1 MNIIVCIKQV
11 PEIGLVKVD
20 PQEKKI
26 IFPDSPGVL
35 NPFDVYAVEESLR
48 IKEKKGGKVF
58 ALSLG
63 GPESEVCLREAL
75 SLGADEAVL
84 LSDEKFKNLDAY
96 LTSFV
101 LAQGIKKIGD
111 YYLVLFGK
119 QAVDGDSS
127 LIPAEVAEWLDL
139 PQVIFVKKFEELTD
153 NMASVRRM
161 TEDGYDLIETSLPAV
176 ISVVKEINEPRL
188 PSLKGKMKAKS
199 AKITVWNSKDLQVEE
214 NRLGE
219 NQKSAQI
226 ISVSPPPPRPKGEI
240 LEGSPEEIAEK
251 LAAKL
256 REAQVI

>member
-11 PEIGLVKVD
+11 PDIGSIKVD
-20 PQEKKI
+20 PQAQKI

-35 NPFDVYAVEESLR
+35 NPFDAYALEEALR
-48 IKEKKGGKVF
+48 IKEKRGGKVF

-63 GPESEVCLREAL
+63 GSESEFCLREAL

-84 LSDEKFKNLDAY
+84 LSDEKFKNLDAN
-96 LTSFV
+96 LTAWL
-101 LAQGIKKIGD
+101 LAQGVKKIGD
-111 YYLVLFGK
+111 IYLILFGK
-119 QAVDGDSS
+119 QAIDGDSA
-127 LIPAEVAEWLDL
+127 LIPAEVAEWLSL
-139 PQVIFVKKFEELTD
+139 PQAIFVKKFEELTD
-153 NMASVRRM
+153 DLAKVRRM
-161 TEDGYDLIETSLPAV
+161 TEDGYDILETSLPAV

-199 AKITVWNSKDLQVEE
+199 AKITVWNASELQMEE

-240 LEGSPEEIAEK
+240 LDGSPEEVAEK

>member
-1 MNIIVCIKQV
+1 MNIIICIKQV
-11 PEIGLVKVD
+11 PDIGSIKVD
-20 PQEKKI
+20 PQAKKI

-35 NPFDVYAVEESLR
+35 NPFDAYALEEALR
-48 IKEKKGGKVF
+48 IKEKRGGKVF
-58 ALSLG
+58 GLSLG
-63 GPESEVCLREAL
+63 GPESEFCLREAL

-111 YYLVLFGK
+111 YYLILFGK

-139 PQVIFVKKFEELTD
+139 PQVIFVKKFDELTD
-153 NMASVRRM
+153 DMENVRRM
-161 TEDGYDLIETSLPAV
+161 TEEGYDTVEISLPAV
-176 ISVVKEINEPRL
+176 ISVVKAFKEQRL
-188 PSLKGKMKAKS
+188 PSLKGKMRAKS
-199 AKITVWNSKDLQVEE
+199 AKITVWNTQDLKGEE

-226 ISVSPPPPRPKGEI
+226 ISVSPPPPRPKGEF